1 MTRTL
6 KVLIAML
13 VVVILGLAFA
23 GSTGAS
29 VEPQVMRVTLKDY
42 QISLSQ
48 FVVTPGKSVNLV
60 IDNEGDMPHQLVI
73 QAYNDAS
80 KNLVTSPMIGSH
92 TIQTLPITLD
102 AGVYRIECEQLDHA
116 ARGMENVLTADTP
129 HPMTIPLQM
138 DFVIPVLGLVLGS
151 AYIIADSMGLRLTK
165 A

>member
-1 MTRTL
+1 MTRTF
-6 KVLIAML
+6 KVLIALL
-13 VVVILGLAFA
+13 VVVFLGFAFV

-29 VEPQVMRVTLKDY
+29 VEPQILRVTLKDY
-42 QISLSQ
+42 QINLSQ

-60 IDNEGDMPHQLVI
+60 IDNQGDLPHQLVI

-80 KNLVTSPMIGSH
+80 KNLATSPMIGSH
-92 TIQTLPITLD
+92 TIQNIPLTLD
-102 AGVYRIECEQLDHA
+102 AGVYRIECVQVNHA
-116 ARGMENVLTADTP
+116 ARGMVNILAADTP